1 MLGLAP
7 QLPPLEAK
15 SQRILP
21 RLGIQILRPSV
32 KQQRRVF
39 LKVMAAGPLVG
50 CAGAG
55 VEETSPD
62 VSGGASFTGGAPAHA
77 GSTSA
82 SAGTVSS
89 GGGNRPGTFPS
100 GGTFSQGGTFTSGG
114 TFGQAG
120 TFPSGG
126 TPGSAGGSSALG
138 GASTGSPN
146 PGELVAHVSA
156 IQLGSLS
163 IVGGLFFMGRDE
175 RGIYAMSMQCTHK
188 GCAVGFAGTVLE
200 CPCHKARFDRNG
212 SVLQGPATAPL
223 PHFKVYIDAA
233 GNISVDRFDVVSA
246 DTRLAV

>member
-1 MLGLAP
+1 M
-7 QLPPLEAK
+7 
-15 SQRILP
+15 
-21 RLGIQILRPSV
+21 

-39 LKVMAAGPLVG
+39 LKVLAAGPLVG

-55 VEETSPD
+55 VEGTSPD
-62 VSGGASFTGGAPAHA
+62 DSGGASAVSGGAPAHA

-82 SAGTVSS
+82 SAGSVSS
-89 GGGNRPGTFPS
+89 GGGSQAGASPN
-100 GGTFSQGGTFTSGG
+100 GGTFSQGGTFTNGG
-114 TFGQAG
+114 TFGQGG
-120 TFPSGG
+120 TFTNGG
-126 TPGSAGGSSALG
+126 TPGSSGGGSALG
-138 GASTGSPN
+138 GASTGTPN

-156 IQLGSLS
+156 VQLGSLS
-163 IVGGLFFMGRDE
+163 IVAGLFFMGRDE

>member
-1 MLGLAP
+1 
-7 QLPPLEAK
+7 
-15 SQRILP
+15 
-21 RLGIQILRPSV
+21 V

-39 LKVMAAGPLVG
+39 LKVLAAGPLVG
-50 CAGAG
+50 CVGAG
-55 VEETSPD
+55 IEETSPD
-62 VSGGASFTGGAPAHA
+62 VSGGASSTTGGAPAHA
-77 GSTSA
+77 GGTSA
-82 SAGTVSS
+82 SAGAVSS
-89 GGGNRPGTFPS
+89 GGGSQPGTFPS

-120 TFPSGG
+120 AFPSGG
-126 TPGSAGGSSALG
+126 TPGSTGGSSALG

-163 IVGGLFFMGRDE
+163 IVGGLFFMARDE